1 MRDYDHSMEL
11 ELGLSIVLPKDIAI
25 LNSVIYFFFFFAALV
40 KSTSLSLRTL
50 LPASQSEDQYPQ
62 LRLYSNLSYFL
73 KFKNLTGKYL
83 RKCFQRESLVCMN
96 AELFFKGMFSF
107 NVCMFSTGFPTFHR
121 LSSLI
126 FFSPLGF

>member
-1 MRDYDHSMEL
+1 MC
-11 ELGLSIVLPKDIAI
+11 V
-25 LNSVIYFFFFFAALV
+25 ALV
-40 KSTSLSLRTL
+40 KSTSLPLRTL

-83 RKCFQRESLVCMN
+83 RKCFQRDSLVCMN
-96 AELFFKGMFSF
+96 AELFFKGMFPF
-107 NVCMFSTGFPTFHR
+107 NACLFSIGFPTFHR

-126 FFSPLGF
+126 FFLHWVFSVSSIKIFSGF